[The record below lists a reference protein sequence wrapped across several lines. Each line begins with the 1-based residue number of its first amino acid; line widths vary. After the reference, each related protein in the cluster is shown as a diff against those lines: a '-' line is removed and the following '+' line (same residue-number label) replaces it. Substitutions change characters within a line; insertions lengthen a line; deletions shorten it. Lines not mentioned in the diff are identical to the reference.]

1 MAGPHSLATEIILLY
16 LYLDYMFPSD
26 SLAHKNNM
34 TLHLAKAILLQQ
46 KSLYLEPSLAD
57 KEKV

>member
-1 MAGPHSLATEIILLY
+1 
-16 LYLDYMFPSD
+16 MFPSD